1 MDYIVIAEL
10 KIILLL
16 LLLFSGKFDAD
27 NSDQPV
33 GVSKVCDGADDNE
46 ACQTWTG

>member
-1 MDYIVIAEL
+1 MMFLFFCEL
-10 KIILLL
+10 
-16 LLLFSGKFDAD
+16 DAG

>member
-1 MDYIVIAEL
+1 MDYIVKAEL
-10 KIILLL
+10 KMM
-16 LLLFSGKFDAD
+16 LFFCELDAD